1 MKVARKSQS
10 NGDSLH
16 TVIRIKQFLIIMKD
30 LQSMLSDFQALDEK
44 VHVNIPQHE
53 NGFARAFGGDG
64 GTCECRG
71 GCPPGPPL
79 CW

>member
-44 VHVNIPQHE
+44 VHMNIPQH
-53 NGFARAFGGDG
+53 
-64 GTCECRG
+64 
-71 GCPPGPPL
+71 
-79 CW
+79 